1 MTFGEL
7 FLLAGTGTV
16 FDVFLGENTSK
27 RIEILD
33 SDLGS
38 GTEKSK
44 TINVLFDKKVIRYI
58 AGFMP
63 CSRTIEKRPHM
74 TVVLDVDGESYEAK
88 AIRYAEEHGIVE
100 YEVNGYMMEYWTFYG
115 KSEGWMFVRVDLD
128 SGKEAFRGANIPW
141 DSKMTDPI
149 PKFMKNDKGWLKYN
163 YMEG

>member
-7 FLLAGTGTV
+7 FILAGTGTA
-16 FDVFLGENTSK
+16 FSVFLGENRS
-27 RIEILD
+27 RHIDILD

-38 GTEKSK
+38 GTEMSESL
-44 TINVLFDKKVIRYI
+44 NRLMEKKVIRYI
-58 AGFMP
+58 AGFSQ
-63 CSRTIEKRPHM
+63 CSRTKEKRPHM
-74 TVVLDVDGESYEAK
+74 TVVLDVDGESYETK

-128 SGKEAFRGANIPW
+128 SGKEVFRGANIPW
-141 DSKMTDPI
+141 DPKMTDPI